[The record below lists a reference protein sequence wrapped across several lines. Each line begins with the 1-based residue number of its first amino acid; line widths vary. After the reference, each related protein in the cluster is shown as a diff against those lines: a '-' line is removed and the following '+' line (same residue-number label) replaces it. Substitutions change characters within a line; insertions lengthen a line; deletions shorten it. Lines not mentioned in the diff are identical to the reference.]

1 MAIFIEFQNLVK
13 KFTKNVMV
21 KLLSNEKD
29 IKTRSRNKQNFNYD
43 NSKIVCLQI
52 FFIII
57 FLLLLF

>member
-13 KFTKNVMV
+13 EFTKNVMV

-29 IKTRSRNKQNFNYD
+29 IKTRSRNKQNFNYN

>member
-1 MAIFIEFQNLVK
+1 MAIFIEFQNLIK
-13 KFTKNVMV
+13 EFTKNVMV

>member
-13 KFTKNVMV
+13 EFTKNVMV

>member
-1 MAIFIEFQNLVK
+1 ML
-13 KFTKNVMV
+13 MV

-43 NSKIVCLQI
+43 NLKIVCLQI

-57 FLLLLF
+57 FLLLLLFYYYYFNIIYF

>member
-13 KFTKNVMV
+13 EFTKNVMV
-21 KLLSNEKD
+21 KLLSNEKN